1 MFTGIIQAIGSIAAQ
16 QDRGADR
23 RVLIHTGT
31 LDLSDVRV
39 GDSICV
45 NGVCLTATELS
56 VDGFWC
62 DVSGETLARTT
73 LAELRAGSAVNL
85 EKSLLPTT
93 RMGGHLVSGHVDGV
107 AHVAE
112 RGDDGRSVRFRIRVP
127 ANLAK
132 YVAEK
137 GSVCLDGVSLTVNSV
152 HDGEFDVNIVP
163 HTQQETTLGFLQVGQ
178 RVNVEV
184 DLIARYVERL
194 LSGNPS

>member
-1 MFTGIIQAIGSIAAQ
+1 
-16 QDRGADR
+16 
-23 RVLIHTGT
+23 VLIHTGT